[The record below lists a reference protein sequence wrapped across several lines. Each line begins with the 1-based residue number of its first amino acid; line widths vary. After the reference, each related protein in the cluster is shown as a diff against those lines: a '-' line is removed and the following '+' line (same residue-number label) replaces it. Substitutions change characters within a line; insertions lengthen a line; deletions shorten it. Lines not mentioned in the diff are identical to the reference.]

1 MGTARH
7 NAAAADRGVV
17 ANFDLFQNKDTI
29 LHLVAFQFRFF
40 VDRRPIA
47 NFYQVE
53 FRCHIRR
60 AAQKHVGAHCNQ

>member
-17 ANFDLFQNKDTI
+17 ANFDLFQNKNTI

-47 NFYQVE
+47 NL
-53 FRCHIRR
+53 
-60 AAQKHVGAHCNQ
+60 N